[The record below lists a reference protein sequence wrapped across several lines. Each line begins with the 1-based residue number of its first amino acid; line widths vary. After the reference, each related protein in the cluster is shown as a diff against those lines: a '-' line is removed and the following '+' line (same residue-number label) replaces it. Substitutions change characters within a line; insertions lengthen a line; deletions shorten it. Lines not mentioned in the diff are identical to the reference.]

1 MKAIIGAK
9 DKEIAFSE
17 FVDVPP
23 FLRFDQVSLF
33 YYNINTP
40 PIAEKC
46 ELFLG
51 SLPSIKSTLND
62 SNIIHFACKI
72 DQEDPNAFSNHST
85 LLEHIRQVVSICD
98 SSRGYSFVFV
108 QLQHSTGMDIT
119 VASILDMPSITRS
132 STVYFTFDDK
142 STSTVTKLP
151 IETISNWLNRERRAM
166 DQNQRNL
173 VLNCEAQ
180 YAQIQEMCE
189 FLKQVSFIFE
199 YFSSTYF
206 FINDTNG
213 SKNKLKILQ

>member
-9 DKEIAFSE
+9 DKEIALSE

-51 SLPSIKSTLND
+51 YLPSIKASLND
-62 SNIIHFACKI
+62 SNIIHFICQI
-72 DQEDPNAFSNHST
+72 DQEDPNEFTDHSA

-98 SSRGYSFVFV
+98 SSRGYSFVFL

-119 VASILDMPSITRS
+119 VASILDMPPITRS
-132 STVYFTFDDK
+132 STVYFSLCDK
-142 STSTVTKLP
+142 STVTKLP
-151 IETISNWLNRERRAM
+151 VETISNWLNRERRAM
-166 DQNQRNL
+166 DQNQRERNL

-206 FINDTNG
+206 FY
-213 SKNKLKILQ
+213 K